1 MKKIIL
7 TGFLLSALLLSG
19 SVFAEEQI
27 SQVNINGK
35 SIDVRNTNVKVDGK
49 ILKSDFSPYI
59 SSGRTF
65 VPIREL
71 VEGLGAEV
79 KWDNLEKSALI
90 KFEKKE
96 IKLKIDSK
104 VSYISG
110 KKIIL
115 NESSIPK
122 LAKYNEPKEETKT
135 MVPLRFVSEALGY
148 KVDWNSEENL
158 AVITTE
164 KAKDSDLITNNDN
177 NDTKEN
183 NSEKKSKKRKKDLSL
198 VNNQYISNSEKK
210 EMNNAKKSNRISA
223 YKAAGLSE
231 DEYNIDPGKRK
242 ITKTITKDGPIT
254 IVIDPGHGGKDP
266 GANSSVISSIN
277 EKELTLKVAEK
288 LYEKLQATDYEVL
301 MTRNS
306 DEYIKLLD
314 RAQLS
319 NENNSELFLSIHFN
333 SSDENKSAKGI
344 EVLYASEKNVIIK
357 TAEQKHFA
365 KCLLNSLIDI
375 TGSSSRGIKNR
386 PDLIVLNKTKNV
398 SALAELGFL
407 SNSSDMDSIM
417 NDEYLDLLAQGLFN
431 GIQDY
436 VNNYVE

>member
-164 KAKDSDLITNNDN
+164 KAKDSDLITDDN

-183 NSEKKSKKRKKDLSL
+183 NSEKKSEKRKKDLSL

-242 ITKTITKDGPIT
+242 ITKTITKDGPLT

>member
-164 KAKDSDLITNNDN
+164 KAKDSDLITDDN

-242 ITKTITKDGPIT
+242 ITKTIKKEGPLT

>member
-122 LAKYNEPKEETKT
+122 LAKYSEPKEETKT

-242 ITKTITKDGPIT
+242 ITKTIKKEGPIT

>member
-164 KAKDSDLITNNDN
+164 KAKDSDLITDDN

-210 EMNNAKKSNRISA
+210 EMNNAKKSSRISA

-242 ITKTITKDGPIT
+242 ITKTIKKEGPLT

>member
-242 ITKTITKDGPIT
+242 ITKTITKDGPLT

>member
-1 MKKIIL
+1 MKKILL
-7 TGFLLSALLLSG
+7 TGFLIFTLFLSFPA
-19 SVFAEEQI
+19 FAEEQI
-27 SQVNINGK
+27 NQVNIDGK
-35 SIDVRNTNVKVDGK
+35 SIKVTNVNVKVDGK
-49 ILKSDFSPYI
+49 TLNSEFLPYVTG
-59 SSGRTF
+59 GRTF

-79 KWDNLEKSALI
+79 KWNNSEKTAII
-90 KFEKKE
+90 KFEEKE
-96 IKLKIDSK
+96 IKLKINSK

-110 KKIIL
+110 KKTIL
-115 NESSIPK
+115 NENSIPK
-122 LAKYNEPKEETKT
+122 LVGYYEPKKETKT

-148 KVDWNSEENL
+148 KVDWNNEENL
-158 AVITTE
+158 AIITTGKVE
-164 KAKDSDLITNNDN
+164 NSDLITDDN
-177 NDTKEN
+177 SGTKEN
-183 NSEKKSKKRKKDLSL
+183 NSEKKSEKRKKDLSL
-198 VNNQYISNSEKK
+198 VDNQYISNSEKK
-210 EMNNAKKSNRISA
+210 EMRNVKKSNRTSA

-266 GANSSVISSIN
+266 GATSSIVKSIN
-277 EKELTLKVAEK
+277 EKGLTLKVAQK
-288 LYEKLQATDYEVL
+288 LCEKLQATTDYEVI
-301 MTRNS
+301 MTRNT

>member
-177 NDTKEN
+177 NNTKEN

>member
-164 KAKDSDLITNNDN
+164 KAKDSDLITDDN
-177 NDTKEN
+177 SGTKEN

-242 ITKTITKDGPIT
+242 ITKTIKKEGPLT

>member
-164 KAKDSDLITNNDN
+164 KAKDSDLITDDN

-183 NSEKKSKKRKKDLSL
+183 NSEKKSEKRKKDLSL

-242 ITKTITKDGPIT
+242 ITKTIKKEGPLT